1 MRALCFFNVSDTM
14 EDWDQDTLE
23 DVINKKHG
31 GANKNKTDIVIFF
44 NFINVNCNN
53 LWLVFH

>member
-1 MRALCFFNVSDTM
+1 MSGLYFFNISDTM

-44 NFINVNCNN
+44 QFYKNQ
-53 LWLVFH
+53 LQ

>member
-1 MRALCFFNVSDTM
+1 MSGLYFFNISDTM

-44 NFINVNCNN
+44 SV
-53 LWLVFH
+53 L